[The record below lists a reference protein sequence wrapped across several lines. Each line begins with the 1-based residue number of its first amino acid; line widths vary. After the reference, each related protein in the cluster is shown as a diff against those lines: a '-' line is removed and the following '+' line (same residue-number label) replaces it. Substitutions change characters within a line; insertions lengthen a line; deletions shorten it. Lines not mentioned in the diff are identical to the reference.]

1 MTYIHPFCAVPS
13 FTSFLHHIGSSI
25 LLFAKNLCP
34 INAANQKE
42 ATFLNVIRNYDELIS
57 RLCLGYSRSTEEYED
72 LRQDAYINIWQSL
85 NKFEGRA
92 QLKTYLYRIVLNTCV
107 SNMRRRSRETLS
119 ESSVDISKIVD
130 GDAEHL
136 QLLTEM
142 YDMISRLPVLDKAI
156 LMMWLDEMSYE
167 DISSVTGLP
176 RNSVATRLRRAKLKL
191 ISSP

>member
-13 FTSFLHHIGSSI
+13 FTSFLHHIGNSI

-42 ATFLNVIRNYDELIS
+42 ATFLSVIRNYDELIS

-136 QLLTEM
+136 QLLAEM

-191 ISSP
+191 IASP